1 MLIEATAFENIRP
14 GSYVSLFRIPGDAD
28 LLLRRSRDT
37 DNIDGFSARRI
48 VSGERVMIDSEGDT
62 KDVAR
67 VAVNG

>member
-1 MLIEATAFENIRP
+1 VLIEATAFENIQP
-14 GSYVSLFRIPGDAD
+14 GSFVSLFRIPGDPD

-37 DNIDGFSARRI
+37 DSIDGFSARRI
-48 VSGERVMIDSEGDT
+48 ISGEPVMIDSEGDT